1 MNVLKI
7 QQEVL
12 KALCKGERVYYY
24 HTDEGVF
31 LSTNGVNGWI
41 VPEEHLHVSL
51 AGAQVITDLGAERL
65 FTAKNKLIGTD
76 EYRKGGVARRYKPIE
91 DPTTSVYVNTNLLKY
106 FDAPVLYQGP
116 NVRGPIAVVEQPIDS
131 EPLVVGLVMPVAIKD
146 DDWAN

>member
-12 KALCKGERVYYY
+12 KALCKGDRVLYY

-31 LSTNGVNGWI
+31 LSTSGVHGWI
-41 VPEEHLHVSL
+41 VPEEHLHVNL
-51 AGAQVITDLGAERL
+51 AGAQVFTDLDLERL
-65 FTAKNKLIGTD
+65 FIEKNKLIGTD
-76 EYRKGGVARRYKPIE
+76 EYRKGGVARRYKPTRDQE
-91 DPTTSVYVNTNLLKY
+91 ASVYVNTNLLKY

-116 NVRGPIAVVEQPIDS
+116 DVRGPIAVVEQPIDG
-131 EPLVVGLVMPVAIKD
+131 EPLVVGLVLPVAIKD